1 MKTETEIIIETTTET
16 IITVNTGIQ
25 LKRKREEGTEIGT
38 ARTALNIEI
47 ITTRS
52 ESTDPTELTAESG
65 KIGTE
70 TTSAAN
76 LAITITKA
84 LPREEEA

>member
-1 MKTETEIIIETTTET
+1 VKTETEIIETITET

-25 LKRKREEGTEIGT
+25 LKRKREEGIEIGT
-38 ARTALNIEI
+38 AKTALSTEI
-47 ITTRS
+47 ITTHS
-52 ESTDPTELTAESG
+52 ENTDPTEPTAESG

-76 LAITITKA
+76 LAIETA
-84 LPREEEA
+84 RAPHP